1 MLDIHAPWWPTTVPT
16 SMCKYSL
23 DHLQINAPAPW
34 TDASTSSGR
43 LFLPKHMSAY
53 DLFLYFFEAYIYF
66 LENLVSSLKFLYNVK
81 WVSWVFLS
89 FVWLF
94 TYDTVILMFILPT
107 PRSKCSLITV
117 VRETFETIV
126 INQGTFMK
134 KATSLQHTDGEWALA
149 HWKSKGNPDLFTCEH
164 LPSCVISRRSF
175 PLHASAVKCWI
186 NMEESERDLASDAIS
201 KLGRTSSISN
211 HRYCVCVCGCV
222 RLSVSF
228 RVCINVRQHSS
239 MLTYLTE
246 FWRMLQYWCVG
257 L

>member
-1 MLDIHAPWWPTTVPT
+1 MLDRHAPWWPTTVPT

-66 LENLVSSLKFLYNVK
+66 LENLVSSLKFLCNVK

-89 FVWLF
+89 FGWLF

-117 VRETFETIV
+117 VRETFEAIV
-126 INQGTFMK
+126 MNQGTFMK
-134 KATSLQHTDGEWALA
+134 KTTGNKPWHTGSQREILICLHVNICLAVWSAGGASPSTLLQSH
-149 HWKSKGNPDLFTCEH
+149 F
-164 LPSCVISRRSF
+164 
-175 PLHASAVKCWI
+175 
-186 NMEESERDLASDAIS
+186 
-201 KLGRTSSISN
+201 RT
-211 HRYCVCVCGCV
+211 V
-222 RLSVSF
+222 RLSLLVSLLKQKDQK
-228 RVCINVRQHSS
+228 RLHWWTAESLKMS
-239 MLTYLTE
+239 M
-246 FWRMLQYWCVG
+246 G
-257 L
+257 

>member
-1 MLDIHAPWWPTTVPT
+1 MLDRHAPWWPTTVPT

-66 LENLVSSLKFLYNVK
+66 LENLVSSLKFLCNVK

-89 FVWLF
+89 FGWLF

-117 VRETFETIV
+117 VRETFEAIV

-134 KATSLQHTDGEWALA
+134 KATSLQHTDREWALA

-175 PLHASAVKCWI
+175 PLHASAVPFQDCSPQSTRLPAKAKGLKEASLMDSW
-186 NMEESERDLASDAIS
+186 EPQDVHGLADQQVKMQIHQHVLYIQIS
-201 KLGRTSSISN
+201 
-211 HRYCVCVCGCV
+211 
-222 RLSVSF
+222 
-228 RVCINVRQHSS
+228 
-239 MLTYLTE
+239 LTHIVIPKRRRNL
-246 FWRMLQYWCVG
+246 
-257 L
+257 